1 MGGLTGAQCPG
12 ALPRDEKQVANARQS
27 IKKPQVAMSITSV
40 GDEWFMLMQQSK
52 LGDSQGLFVRELKAA
67 PEPGVVVARDYQLQ
81 DLVRFCTNEH
91 NFSVLTA
98 DPTFCLGDF
107 DVTPI
112 TYRHLLLK
120 SRRTD
125 RPPVFVG
132 PLLIHYRKTFSSYLF
147 FSSSLVGLKPE
158 LEGVRAFGTDGEE
171 NLAKALAH
179 TFTFGVHLTCFIHMK
194 RNINMIFPNVD
205 LMQHHKRRFL
215 TTFLATKLELFEW
228 KVSLIVAIPVNSM
241 TSLRHASLCGSCWRK
256 KTPIV
261 KVASMTGL

>member
-1 MGGLTGAQCPG
+1 MSHGNSKTGKPFYPTLPSTLQSVRRECQLNGPKTNCCHSICSHGRFDWSSQCPG

-27 IKKPQVAMSITSV
+27 FKKKPQVAMSIASV
-40 GDEWFMLMQQSK
+40 GDELFMLMQQSK

-67 PEPGVVVARDYQLQ
+67 PEPGVVVPRDYQLQ
-81 DLVRFCTNEH
+81 DLVRRFCMNEH

-132 PLLIHYRKTFSSYLF
+132 QLLIHYRKTFSSYLF

-158 LEGVRAFGTDGEE
+158 LEGVRAFGTDEE
-171 NLAKALAH
+171 LGKGSRSYL
-179 TFTFGVHLTCFIHMK
+179 HLWC
-194 RNINMIFPNVD
+194 
-205 LMQHHKRRFL
+205 
-215 TTFLATKLELFEW
+215 
-228 KVSLIVAIPVNSM
+228 
-241 TSLRHASLCGSCWRK
+241 ASDMFHPHEVEHQ
-256 KTPIV
+256 T
-261 KVASMTGL
+261 

>member
-40 GDEWFMLMQQSK
+40 GDELFMLMQQSK
-52 LGDSQGLFVRELKAA
+52 LGDSQGLFVCELKAA

-147 FSSSLVGLKPE
+147 FSSSLVGLNQNWKGFE
-158 LEGVRAFGTDGEE
+158 LLEPME
-171 NLAKALAH
+171 
-179 TFTFGVHLTCFIHMK
+179 
-194 RNINMIFPNVD
+194 
-205 LMQHHKRRFL
+205 RRTWQRL
-215 TTFLATKLELFEW
+215 
-228 KVSLIVAIPVNSM
+228 SLIPSPLVCI
-241 TSLRHASLCGSCWRK
+241 
-256 KTPIV
+256 
-261 KVASMTGL
+261 